1 MKIGIDIMGG
11 DYAPKAPL
19 KGIANMLPSLPEDVE
34 LVLLGDQAVMDQYK
48 SLLDPEHHDQV
59 SFIPTTQVIEMGES
73 PTKAFNNKPEASMA
87 VGLNHLASSQ
97 FDVLISAG
105 NTGALMVGSL
115 YTVKPI
121 TGIIRPPLTTLVPK
135 PDGNFGIILDVG
147 ANPDCKP
154 EVLNQFGILGTMYL
168 NSVYN
173 IQNPRV
179 GLLNIGTEPEK
190 GNVNAQNT
198 YRYITDHSNN
208 EINFAGNVEGYDLF
222 RDKAEVYVC
231 DGFTGNI
238 VLKSAE
244 GIFELIKKRGITDE
258 YFKHFDFENHGGTPI
273 LGINKPVIVGH
284 GVSTPTAFENMVKQ
298 GQKVV
303 KSNLVN
309 HIKKAFET

>member
-11 DYAPKAPL
+11 DFAPKAPL
-19 KGIANMLPSLPEDVE
+19 QGISNLLSSISTDTE
-34 LVLLGDQAVMDQYK
+34 LVLIGEESVLEAYK
-48 SLLDPEHHDQV
+48 PDLDPDQHSQL
-59 SFIPTTQVIEMGES
+59 SFIPASQVIEMGES
-73 PTKAFNNKPEASMA
+73 PTKAFNNKPDASMA
-87 VGLNHLASSQ
+87 VGLNHLAKNQ
-97 FDVLISAG
+97 LDVLISAG

-121 TGIIRPPLTTLVPK
+121 TGVMRPPLTTLVPK

-154 EVLNQFGILGTMYL
+154 EVLQQFGILGSMYL

-173 IQNPRV
+173 LDQPRV

-198 YRYITDHSNN
+198 YRYITKNGKD
-208 EINFAGNVEGYDLF
+208 EMNFIGNVEGYDLF
-222 RDKAEVYVC
+222 KDKADVYVC

-244 GIFELIKKRGITDE
+244 GIFELIKQRGITDE

-284 GVSTPTAFENMVKQ
+284 GISTPTAFENMVKQ

-303 KSNLVN
+303 KSHLVD
-309 HIKKAFET
+309 HIKQAFES